1 MGERMGE
8 LASQTGRKVMAAG
21 VLLLA
26 AYVLFKLVI
35 GFITSVALIAV
46 AVLAVVAVIWALRV
60 L

>member
-1 MGERMGE
+1 MRE
-8 LASQTGRKVMAAG
+8 ATSNAGRKLLALG

-35 GFITSVALIAV
+35 GFITSIAVIAV

>member
-1 MGERMGE
+1 MRE
-8 LASQTGRKVMAAG
+8 ATSNAGRKLLAIG

-26 AYVLFKLVI
+26 AYVLFKIVI
-35 GFITSVALIAV
+35 GLITSVAVIAV

>member
-1 MGERMGE
+1 MRE
-8 LASQTGRKVMAAG
+8 ATSDAGRKLLALG

-26 AYVLFKLVI
+26 AYLLFKIVI
-35 GFITSVALIAV
+35 GFVTSIAVIAV

>member
-1 MGERMGE
+1 MKEA
-8 LASQTGRKVMAAG
+8 ASGAGRKLLALG
-21 VLLLA
+21 VLLVA

-35 GFITSVALIAV
+35 GFVTSIAIIAV

>member
-1 MGERMGE
+1 MRE
-8 LASQTGRKVMAAG
+8 ATSNAGRKLLAIG

-35 GFITSVALIAV
+35 GFITSIAVIAV

>member
-1 MGERMGE
+1 MKEAASNAGSKL
-8 LASQTGRKVMAAG
+8 LAIG
-21 VLLLA
+21 VLLIA

-35 GFITSVALIAV
+35 GFVTSIAVIAV